1 MFRDNSG
8 LNDDHMEDINNISR
22 VIFMEDH
29 IPIRLDRTL
38 LLGRQTSRWFLW
50 EMDFQE
56 NNS

>member
-38 LLGRQTSRWFLW
+38 LLGRQTSRWFFMGGGLP
-50 EMDFQE
+50 
-56 NNS
+56 